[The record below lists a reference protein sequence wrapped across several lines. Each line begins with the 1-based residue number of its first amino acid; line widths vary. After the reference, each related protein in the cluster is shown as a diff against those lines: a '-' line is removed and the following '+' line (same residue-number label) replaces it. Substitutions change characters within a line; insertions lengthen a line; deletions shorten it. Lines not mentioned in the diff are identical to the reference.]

1 MATEFTM
8 CVGTV
13 GTGIWTSDD
22 GGKSWSRPTGIWN
35 ETQVFA
41 LASDPTDPNVI
52 FAGANDGIYR
62 SDDRGRSF
70 EPIASPMDAYAV
82 WSIAVDPTDSRTVFA
97 GCRPGAIF
105 RSQDGGQH
113 WQQLSA
119 RFAEECANVRFPRV
133 LTIAIDPTNPRT
145 VWAGAEVDG
154 VRRSLDGG
162 DTWTTI
168 GAAMT
173 PGTIGPELNDPD
185 IHGMV
190 VSPDSP
196 TTVLTSTPAE
206 IFASTDTGES
216 WQPLGVRQQFP
227 LRYCRGIALKA
238 NDPRVVFVGNGDG
251 AVGQTGAV
259 QRSKDLGQTWET
271 LPLPVEPNT
280 PIWTFAMHAADPNL
294 VLCCSHYGQVFLS
307 PDAGDSWSKIRREFS
322 EIRTLAW
329 VPNN

>member
-1 MATEFTM
+1 MATEFTV

-13 GTGIWTSDD
+13 GTGIWRSGD
-22 GGKSWSRPTGIWN
+22 GGQAWSRPQGIWN

-41 LASDPTDPNVI
+41 LTSDPTDPNVI

-70 EPIASPMDAYAV
+70 EHIDSPMDTYAV
-82 WSIAVDPTDSRTVFA
+82 WSIAVDPTDNRTVFA

-105 RSQDGGQH
+105 RSTDSGAH

-119 RFAEECANVRFPRV
+119 AFAKECANVRFPRV
-133 LTIAIDPTNPRT
+133 LTMAVDPTNPQI
-145 VWAGAEVDG
+145 VWG
-154 VRRSLDGG
+154 SLDGG
-162 DTWTTI
+162 ETWTTI

-173 PGTIGPELNDPD
+173 PGTVGRELNDPD

-190 VSPDSP
+190 VSATSP

-206 IFASTDTGES
+206 IFASTDAGES

-227 LRYCRGIALKA
+227 MRYCRGIALKA
-238 NDPRVVFVGNGDG
+238 DDPQVVFVGNGD
-251 AVGQTGAV
+251 AAAGQTGTV
-259 QRSKDLGQTWET
+259 QRSKDRGQSWET
-271 LPLPVEPNT
+271 LPLPIEPNT
-280 PIWTFAMHAADPNL
+280 PIWAFAMHAADPNL

-307 PDAGDSWSKIRREFS
+307 TDAGDSWRKIRREFS
-322 EIRTLAW
+322 EIRALAW